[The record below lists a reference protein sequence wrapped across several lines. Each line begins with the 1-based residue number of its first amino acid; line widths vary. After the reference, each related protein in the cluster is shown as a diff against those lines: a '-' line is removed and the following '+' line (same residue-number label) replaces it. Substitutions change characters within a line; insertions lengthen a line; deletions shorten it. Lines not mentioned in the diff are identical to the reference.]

1 MNNNILP
8 KSEILSFWCKKQMK
22 LMDLIILELQNARGR
37 ELNNWTKLFK
47 DADPRFV
54 FKDGKKPDGA
64 DLWILKAVWD
74 GDDMDD

>member
-8 KSEILSFWCKKQMK
+8 KPEILSIWCKKQMK
-22 LMDLIILELQNARGR
+22 LMDLIILELQTARER
-37 ELNNWTKLFK
+37 ELDNWTKLFK
-47 DADPRFV
+47 DVDLRFV

-64 DLWILKAVWD
+64 NLWILEAVWN